1 MQRLPHLG
9 LRRASALL
17 LLLASA
23 PLAAQ
28 NIDTGTPPPNASWPK
43 FTFGRPLSGTQFSSL
58 GQSFT
63 VATGPATV
71 LTDFTFWVGQ
81 IDDFEDIE
89 YRAYIFPWNEATRTI
104 TSDFV
109 FRSAIQVGTTSPGPL
124 AVGFSTGGLNLG
136 SGQSYLAVLSSA
148 ESPGTPAGSFGGVY
162 VSTGGV
168 TGTYPGGSSYIQISL
183 FEQGLAGLRADAWAF
198 AGGVTTGQDLAFR
211 ATFVAGTLPP
221 VTPIPEPTTIALFG
235 TGLLG
240 VAFVARRRRAG

>member
-1 MQRLPHLG
+1 MQSLPHLR
-9 LRRASALL
+9 LRRASAML
-17 LLLASA
+17 LLLAGA

-28 NIDTGTPPPNASWPK
+28 NIDTGTPPPNASFPK
-43 FTFGRPLSGTQFSSL
+43 HTFGRPLSGTGFSSL

-124 AVGFSTGGLNLG
+124 AVGFSTGGLNLTG
-136 SGQSYLAVLSSA
+136 GQSYLAVLSSA
-148 ESPGTPAGSFGGVY
+148 ESPGTPAGSFGGWY
-162 VSTGGV
+162 LSTGGV
-168 TGTYPGGSSYIQISL
+168 VGTYPGGTNYIQISL
-183 FEQGLAGLRADAWAF
+183 FEQGLAGLRADAWSF

-221 VTPIPEPTTIALFG
+221 VTAIPEPTTIALFG

-240 VAFVARRRRAG
+240 VALVARRRRAG